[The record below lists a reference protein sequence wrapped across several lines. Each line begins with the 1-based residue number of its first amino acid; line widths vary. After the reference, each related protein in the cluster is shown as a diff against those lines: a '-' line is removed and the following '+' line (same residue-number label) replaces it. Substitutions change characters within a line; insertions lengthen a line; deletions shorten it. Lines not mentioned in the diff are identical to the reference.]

1 MVKCRLT
8 ISFFRPIVIY
18 NLTLNFISPLET
30 QLSSFR
36 FVVIGTI
43 NIHLYNS
50 NTHVN
55 SSQYW
60 SGSGCSFSL
69 NVYRKRELYSSAALT
84 SVFCRKHIVIDGYDS
99 EIILK
104 PGYLILPKK
113 KKKIQYAVQ
122 ESNIK
127 IWVALCWFSLF
138 RNLYTF
144 RRYDM
149 KIMTFITFIFPLSWQ
164 NVHTLSQRKGKLHNT
179 IEILVRLSVLP
190 ASTWL
195 LDGWEWNWQKYQII
209 LTFAPIRFRLTLA
222 FFGRYTGKNQRKFYT
237 WCKATQKSG
246 NHYYT

>member
-1 MVKCRLT
+1 MILKLSKNQA
-8 ISFFRPIVIY
+8 ISFC
-18 NLTLNFISPLET
+18 
-30 QLSSFR
+30 Q
-36 FVVIGTI
+36 
-43 NIHLYNS
+43 
-50 NTHVN
+50 
-55 SSQYW
+55 
-60 SGSGCSFSL
+60 
-69 NVYRKRELYSSAALT
+69 
-84 SVFCRKHIVIDGYDS
+84 
-99 EIILK
+99 
-104 PGYLILPKK
+104 KK
-113 KKKIQYAVQ
+113 NKKIQYAVQ

-144 RRYDM
+144 RRYDI
-149 KIMTFITFIFPLSWQ
+149 KIIWLLYSLWVDKMFIR
-164 NVHTLSQRKGKLHNT
+164 LSQRKGKLHNT

-246 NHYYT
+246 NHYYM

>member
-1 MVKCRLT
+1 MVKCCKT

-36 FVVIGTI
+36 FVVIGRI

-99 EIILK
+99 EIIWK

-144 RRYDM
+144 RRYDRR
-149 KIMTFITFIFPLSWQ
+149 IMTFITFIFPLSWQ
-164 NVHTLSQRKGKLHNT
+164 NVHTFITKEREITQYNRDTGQTFGVACIHMVARRLRLELAEVSDNIDICTDKISSNT
-179 IEILVRLSVLP
+179 RVF
-190 ASTWL
+190 W
-195 LDGWEWNWQKYQII
+195 
-209 LTFAPIRFRLTLA
+209 
-222 FFGRYTGKNQRKFYT
+222 
-237 WCKATQKSG
+237 
-246 NHYYT
+246 

>member
-1 MVKCRLT
+1 MILKLSKNQA
-8 ISFFRPIVIY
+8 ISFC
-18 NLTLNFISPLET
+18 
-30 QLSSFR
+30 Q
-36 FVVIGTI
+36 
-43 NIHLYNS
+43 
-50 NTHVN
+50 
-55 SSQYW
+55 
-60 SGSGCSFSL
+60 
-69 NVYRKRELYSSAALT
+69 
-84 SVFCRKHIVIDGYDS
+84 
-99 EIILK
+99 
-104 PGYLILPKK
+104 KK

-127 IWVALCWFSLF
+127 IWVALWWFSLF
-138 RNLYTF
+138 WNLYTF
-144 RRYDM
+144 RRYDI

-164 NVHTLSQRKGKLHNT
+164 NGHTFITKER
-179 IEILVRLSVLP
+179 EITQYNRDTGQTFGVA